1 MKVCLDTTALMCLLD
16 PRSDVFSGPDGST
29 VRHMQRRMD
38 HLVATVVDAKG
49 SAIVPT
55 PALAE
60 LLAGAGTQQ
69 AAMLRVLENRKA
81 IRT

>member
-1 MKVCLDTTALMCLLD
+1 
-16 PRSDVFSGPDGST
+16 
-29 VRHMQRRMD
+29 MQRRMN
-38 HLVATVVDAKG
+38 HLVATIVDAKG

-60 LLAGAGTQQ
+60 LLVGAGTQQ